1 MTTTPDTHI
10 ARRAMIDSQLRTS
23 GVNEEYV
30 LARMLAVPREDFLP
44 AEKASVAYID
54 RAVILGDEGHMAAP
68 LFSDQF
74 GRTIHAVRAPE
85 REPEMQAIRAATLES
100 ARLLRIVGVDDG
112 NLQLS
117 KDGGATWS
125 EPEPVLALYDRF
137 ALRVIDRTLP
147 WRTYALASFTSYTL
161 SHNLGLS
168 LLTIAI
174 QKGDSLVVDNYYDAG
189 KGINTALD
197 REKLAKQLQM
207 TGTLT
212 LNDETGVAQLELNGF
227 SRPQQ
232 LTLNLISPTQPE
244 KDRRIVLQPAEGKL
258 YRGMMLDSVQG
269 RRFVEIIGQEGGKDW
284 RLFEEQTLVTGTPVQ
299 LGQ

>member
-1 MTTTPDTHI
+1 MHTDTPI
-10 ARRAMIDSQLRTS
+10 EPWYKQFWPWFII
-23 GVNEEYV
+23 GI
-30 LARMLAVPREDFLP
+30 LAFAV
-44 AEKASVAYID
+44 V
-54 RAVILGDEGHMAAP
+54 
-68 LFSDQF
+68 
-74 GRTIHAVRAPE
+74 
-85 REPEMQAIRAATLES
+85 
-100 ARLLRIVGVDDG
+100 
-112 NLQLS
+112 
-117 KDGGATWS
+117 
-125 EPEPVLALYDRF
+125 
-137 ALRVIDRTLP
+137 
-147 WRTYALASFTSYTL
+147 
-161 SHNLGLS
+161 LGLS

-227 SRPQQ
+227 SRPQL